1 MKILVVSTSPWKNE
15 NSIGNTF
22 SNWFE
27 DQSDMEFSNI
37 FFRSGM
43 PNNTVCKDYFRITTV
58 SNIKHCLSKEKIG
71 THFTCN
77 GETQKSATSDE
88 LQAEQKERRFIDF
101 LHRHNLQFVHG
112 LEDTVWKMGRWKNSK
127 LLNYVKEYDPDI
139 IFSFALGSNP
149 DALMLQ
155 YLKERS
161 RAKLVL
167 YVADDV
173 HAHYSIKRNAI
184 SKRRKKNLSNII
196 NTADLLYT
204 ASEEMAEKYA
214 RLYGRTFYPLY
225 KGCDL
230 QQPPKTTVNQPI
242 KLVYAGNIQ
251 LGRDE
256 ILANLAASI
265 QRLNADQPK
274 AMLEIY
280 SNNTV
285 TEDMQSRLS
294 IPGCSALC
302 KPLPYAQI
310 KKKLSEADIVLHV
323 ESFAEEHTQYTRF
336 SFSTK
341 IIECLQSGSVLMVI
355 GPAGLSSV
363 EYPRRIPG
371 AIVVDN
377 LGLLDSVLNGIVS
390 APEKLPAQAASIRKF
405 AEEHHQI
412 HRVRERLHQDF
423 SSLL

>member
-155 YLKERS
+155 YLKEHS

-204 ASEEMAEKYA
+204 ASQEMAEKYA

-230 QQPPKTTVNQPI
+230 QQPPKATVNQPI

-285 TEDMQSRLS
+285 TEDMQSRLN

-302 KPLPYAQI
+302 KPLPYEQI

-341 IIECLQSGSVLMVI
+341 IIDCLQSGSVLLVI

-363 EYPRRIPG
+363 EYPRKIPG

-377 LGLLDSVLNGIVS
+377 LELLDSVLNGIVS
-390 APEKLPAQAASIRKF
+390 APEKLPVQAASIRKF

-412 HRVRERLHQDF
+412 NQVRTRLYQDF

>member
-27 DQSDMEFSNI
+27 DQSDMEFANI

-58 SNIKHCLSKEKIG
+58 SNIKHCLSREKIG

-155 YLKERS
+155 YLKEHS

-230 QQPPKTTVNQPI
+230 QQPPKATVNQPI

-274 AMLEIY
+274 ATLEIY

-285 TEDMQSRLS
+285 TEDMQSRLN

-323 ESFAEEHTQYTRF
+323 ESFAEEHTQYTRY

-341 IIECLQSGSVLMVI
+341 IIDCLQSGSVLLVI

-363 EYPRRIPG
+363 EHPRKIPG

-377 LGLLDSVLNGIVS
+377 LELLDSVLNGIVS
-390 APEKLPAQAASIRKF
+390 ASEKLPAQAASIRKF

>member
-1 MKILVVSTSPWKNE
+1 MKVLVVSTNPWKNE

-27 DQSDMEFSNI
+27 GQSDMDFSNI
-37 FFRSGM
+37 FFRSGT
-43 PNNTVCKDYFRITTV
+43 PNNTVCNDYFRITTV

-71 THFTCN
+71 THFTYSCEAQN
-77 GETQKSATSDE
+77 ASAPAAPQTE
-88 LQAEQKERRFIDF
+88 HKERRFIDF

-112 LEDTVWKMGRWKNSK
+112 LEDTVWKMGRWKNKK

-139 IFSFALGSNP
+139 IFSFAIGTNP
-149 DALMLQ
+149 YTLMLQ
-155 YLKERS
+155 YLKEHS

-173 HAHYSIKRNAI
+173 HAQYSIKKNATG
-184 SKRRKKNLSNII
+184 KRRKKNLSNLI
-196 NTADLLYT
+196 NMADLLYT

-214 RLYGRTFYPLY
+214 RIYERSFYPLY
-225 KGCDL
+225 KGCEL
-230 QQPPKTTVNQPI
+230 EQPPKTAVNDPI

-256 ILANLAASI
+256 ILADLAACI
-265 QRLNADQPK
+265 QRLNADK
-274 AMLEIY
+274 TKLTLEIY

-285 TEDMQSRLS
+285 SEDMQNRLN

-302 KPLPYAQI
+302 KALPYGQI
-310 KKKLSEADIVLHV
+310 KEKLSDADIVLHV
-323 ESFAEEHTQYTRF
+323 ESFSETHTQYTRY

-341 IIECLQSGSVLMVI
+341 IIDCLQSGSVLLVI

-377 LGLLDSVLNGIVS
+377 LDCLYSSLNEVVS
-390 APEKLPAQAASIRKF
+390 APAQLPVQAASIRKF
-405 AEEHHQI
+405 AEEHHRI
-412 HRVRERLHQDF
+412 DHVRARLHQDF
-423 SSLL
+423 SKLL

>member
-155 YLKERS
+155 YLKEHS

-204 ASEEMAEKYA
+204 ASQEMAEKYA

-230 QQPPKTTVNQPI
+230 QQPPKATVNQPI

-265 QRLNADQPK
+265 QRLNTDQPK

-341 IIECLQSGSVLMVI
+341 IIDCLQSGSVLMVI

-390 APEKLPAQAASIRKF
+390 APEKLPVQAASIRKF

>member
-155 YLKERS
+155 YLKEHS

-204 ASEEMAEKYA
+204 ASQEMAEKYA

-230 QQPPKTTVNQPI
+230 QQPPKTIVNQPI

-265 QRLNADQPK
+265 QRLNTDQPK

-341 IIECLQSGSVLMVI
+341 IIDCLQSGSVLMVI

-390 APEKLPAQAASIRKF
+390 APEKLPVQAASIRKF